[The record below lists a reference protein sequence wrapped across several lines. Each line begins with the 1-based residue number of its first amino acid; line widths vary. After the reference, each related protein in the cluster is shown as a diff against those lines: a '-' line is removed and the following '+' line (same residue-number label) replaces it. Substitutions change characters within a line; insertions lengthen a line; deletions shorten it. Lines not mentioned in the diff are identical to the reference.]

1 MFSQL
6 DATNMLAAFIGAG
19 GLAAIAA
26 TVTKYL
32 LERRKMDGDYDSGLL
47 GRMQQRIDELETK
60 ERECM
65 ERNAEMAKRI
75 GYLEAKVESLDY
87 QLKNS
92 VAHVEATRPKAP
104 GE

>member
-1 MFSQL
+1 MLAQL
-6 DATNMLAAFIGAG
+6 TTSDMLAAFIGAG

-26 TVTKYL
+26 TITKYL
-32 LERRKMDGDYDSGLL
+32 LDRRKMDGDHDSGLL
-47 GRMQQRIDELETK
+47 ERMQQRIDELETK

-92 VAHVEATRPKAP
+92 DAVKNHLTKN
-104 GE
+104 GG